1 MDLLLECEPVG
12 YDLSFRLLSHKSLVV
27 VTLESSQT
35 ILGLHSEGI
44 MNRGWLAAGAVSVVV
59 ASLIPWSGM
68 AAEST
73 ASAEKVVKE
82 TQEAIEATKEYTVQ
96 QKEAFQRKAHEEL
109 TAIQRQIIRLREKIA
124 KASES
129 TRADL
134 QKSLNELE
142 KKKDGV
148 KERLDELKGAT
159 DAKWHEV
166 REGMND
172 ALNELKHS
180 YQKLLSHMP

>member
-1 MDLLLECEPVG
+1 
-12 YDLSFRLLSHKSLVV
+12 
-27 VTLESSQT
+27 
-35 ILGLHSEGI
+35 
-44 MNRGWLAAGAVSVVV
+44 MNRLWLTGAVVSV
-59 ASLIPWSGM
+59 ALAGLIPCAGM
-68 AAEST
+68 TADST
-73 ASAEKVVKE
+73 ASAEKVTKE
-82 TQEAIEATKEYTVQ
+82 AQEAIEATKEYTAQ
-96 QKEAFQRKAHEEL
+96 QKEAFQRKAQEEVM
-109 TAIQRQIIRLREKIA
+109 AIQRQIIGLREKMA

-142 KKKDGV
+142 KKKEGV
-148 KERLDELKGAT
+148 KEKLDELKGAT

-166 REGMND
+166 KEGMNN

>member
-1 MDLLLECEPVG
+1 MRGV
-12 YDLSFRLLSHKSLVV
+12 
-27 VTLESSQT
+27 
-35 ILGLHSEGI
+35 
-44 MNRGWLAAGAVSVVV
+44 MNRGRLAIVTISVALVG
-59 ASLIPWSGM
+59 LFPWSSM

-73 ASAEKVVKE
+73 ASAEKVAKE
-82 TQEAIEATKEYTVQ
+82 AQEAIEATKEYTAQ
-96 QKEAFQRKAHEEL
+96 QKEVFLRKAQEEFA
-109 TAIQRQIIRLREKIA
+109 AIQRQIMGLREKLT

-142 KKKDGV
+142 KKKDGA
-148 KERLDELKGAT
+148 KEKLDELKGAT

-166 REGMND
+166 QERMNK
-172 ALNELKHS
+172 ALNELKQS

>member
-1 MDLLLECEPVG
+1 
-12 YDLSFRLLSHKSLVV
+12 
-27 VTLESSQT
+27 
-35 ILGLHSEGI
+35 
-44 MNRGWLAAGAVSVVV
+44 MNRGRLAAGVVSVAF
-59 ASLIPWSGM
+59 ASLVPWSGM
-68 AAEST
+68 AAES
-73 ASAEKVVKE
+73 AVSAEKVVKE
-82 TQEAIEATKEYTVQ
+82 TQEAIEATKEYTAQ
-96 QKEAFQRKAHEEL
+96 QKEIFQRKAHEEL
-109 TAIQRQIIRLREKIA
+109 AAIQRQIIVLREKIT

-142 KKKDGV
+142 KKKDGA
-148 KERLDELKGAT
+148 KERLDELKGTT

-166 REGMND
+166 REGMNN

>member
-1 MDLLLECEPVG
+1 
-12 YDLSFRLLSHKSLVV
+12 
-27 VTLESSQT
+27 
-35 ILGLHSEGI
+35 
-44 MNRGWLAAGAVSVVV
+44 MNWGWWAAGAV
-59 ASLIPWSGM
+59 ATAFAGLIFSSDT

-82 TQEAIEATKEYTVQ
+82 TQEAIEATKEYSAQ
-96 QKEAFQRKAHEEL
+96 QKEAFQRKAQEEL
-109 TAIQRQIIRLREKIA
+109 TAIQRQILGLREKLA

-159 DAKWHEV
+159 GAKWHEV
-166 REGMND
+166 REGMNN